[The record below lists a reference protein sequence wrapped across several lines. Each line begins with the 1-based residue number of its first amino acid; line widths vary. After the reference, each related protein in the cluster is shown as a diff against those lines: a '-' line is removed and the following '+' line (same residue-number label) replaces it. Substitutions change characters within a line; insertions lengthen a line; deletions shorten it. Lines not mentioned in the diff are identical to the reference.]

1 MAIDGEIGDEYLDA
15 HLGDYR
21 SDDHNFNSPN
31 YLLWRSMGSRYQF
44 ASARARC
51 GILSRTC
58 LTPAG
63 SLRTARRERNGAGY
77 CNVHMGPAADVIGM
91 VDGDETYA
99 MYRALRTG
107 LPSIFARHPGR
118 AFETEP
124 LQRRKSNILA
134 RYCYSREGASR
145 ARMMAVR
152 SWGLVGCGIHGIFS

>member
-44 ASARARC
+44 ASARALC

-63 SLRTARRERNGAGY
+63 SLRTR
-77 CNVHMGPAADVIGM
+77 
-91 VDGDETYA
+91 
-99 MYRALRTG
+99 
-107 LPSIFARHPGR
+107 
-118 AFETEP
+118 
-124 LQRRKSNILA
+124 
-134 RYCYSREGASR
+134 
-145 ARMMAVR
+145 
-152 SWGLVGCGIHGIFS
+152 